1 MKESQSITVHYSKKD
16 TPYVWASALHKQLR
30 ISEDLPSWFN
40 SIIEYGFVENQDYS
54 CHHKL
59 ILSNSNIVQYEWAVR
74 TDMAKHIAMLQK
86 SERGREI
93 RQQLINLDK
102 KVNTGEF
109 VSHTQLSAIFDLCK
123 ILGYFT
129 VQKHAEQKHFAF
141 FNNPKEWWKY
151 RADVL
156 GFSKNDLKSVIETLG
171 EKYRSQQQV
180 LMKIDRFELIR
191 VATIDLLMAM
201 GRSEEYAKNVA
212 KFVKETAREVK
223 SFIYDDTKMSLS
235 FKSHEEN
242 KIIDK
247 IKNTNSLMLL
257 GQF

>member
-1 MKESQSITVHYSKKD
+1 MKDSQSISVYYSKKG
-16 TPYVWASALHKQLR
+16 TPYVWANALHKQLG
-30 ISEDLPSWFN
+30 ISNDLPSWFN
-40 SIIEYGFVENQDYS
+40 SIIEYGFIENQDYS
-54 CHHKL
+54 CHHEITL
-59 ILSNSNIVQYEWAVR
+59 PLNGSVQYKWAVR
-74 TDMAKHIAMLQK
+74 LDMAKHIAMLQK
-86 SERGREI
+86 SERGRAI
-93 RQQLINLDK
+93 RQQLVDLDK

-109 VSHTQLSAIFDLCK
+109 LSHTQLSAIFDLCK

-129 VQKHAEQKHFAF
+129 VQKYAEQKHFAF

-156 GFSKNDLKSVIETLG
+156 GFSKSDLKCVIETLG

-180 LMKIDRFELIR
+180 LMKIDRYELIR
-191 VATIDLLMAM
+191 VATIDLLMAI

-212 KFVKETAREVK
+212 KFVKEAAREMK
-223 SFIYDDTKMSLS
+223 PFIYDDTRMSIS
-235 FKSHEEN
+235 FKNNEEN

-247 IKNTNSLMLL
+247 IKNGNSPMLL